1 MKEDHKKAFKKL
13 TLFSFRTQSLLMD
26 KVIKIKRGLELVTS
40 HSSCHETSLEK
51 LLYFL
56 YFSISLVFVLLTTT
70 LTWNTI
76 YFMPYETVSISL
88 GFLKDFF
95 VFPLF
100 FGITNY
106 RKILLIR
113 PISNIHPTKCNSINI
128 PNIAL
133 PPRPPP
139 LLKRKRYIYI
149 F

>member
-1 MKEDHKKAFKKL
+1 ME
-13 TLFSFRTQSLLMD
+13 

-56 YFSISLVFVLLTTT
+56 YFSISLVFVLLTII

-88 GFLKDFF
+88 VFLKDFF

-133 PPRPPP
+133 TPPP
-139 LLKRKRYIYI
+139 PPPPQKKKIYIYI
-149 F
+149 YFSGWIML